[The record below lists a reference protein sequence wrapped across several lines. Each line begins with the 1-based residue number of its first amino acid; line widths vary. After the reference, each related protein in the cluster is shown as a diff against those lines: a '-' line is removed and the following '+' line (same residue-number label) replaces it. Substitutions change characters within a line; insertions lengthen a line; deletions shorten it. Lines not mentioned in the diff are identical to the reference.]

1 MRSLESKTIGRLAGL
16 MLALVMVAC
25 APLSEFGPRHAPSGR
40 DFPPPSAEFDAYTA
54 DAQVAIA
61 EANQAI
67 GRPLEADVVE
77 DRAPFQ
83 IAPGRCGRDAG
94 GRRKAALLIHDL
106 GGTPYEMRDLARA
119 LADACY
125 LARALLLPGH
135 GTVPGD
141 LLGVDYRQ
149 WVDATRS
156 AVASFAGEAERLIL
170 VGFGLGGTL
179 AVHYALSPEPVP
191 GVELGG
197 LVLLAPALGEDTPLS
212 WLRTAGSHG
221 RLTPGQP
228 WARLLL
234 DYDPVRYESLPRNA
248 LAQRTNLVQEVV
260 AQDGALEI
268 PVFLVLSADDAEVDA
283 GAARDWFCTRLAGP
297 RQLIWYTTTP
307 APGTD
312 CPSVAEKSSADWPDI
327 LDLSH
332 VALPIAPSNAR
343 YGPDRGYPDCA
354 HYYWENS
361 PNWLICVDAT
371 KTVANADLRYGEITA
386 ANLERH
392 IVRRLTYNP
401 DFDAMMGAAL
411 AFLADPQG

>member
-1 MRSLESKTIGRLAGL
+1 
-16 MLALVMVAC
+16 
-25 APLSEFGPRHAPSGR
+25 
-40 DFPPPSAEFDAYTA
+40 
-54 DAQVAIA
+54 
-61 EANQAI
+61 
-67 GRPLEADVVE
+67 
-77 DRAPFQ
+77 
-83 IAPGRCGRDAG
+83 
-94 GRRKAALLIHDL
+94 
-106 GGTPYEMRDLARA
+106 
-119 LADACY
+119 
-125 LARALLLPGH
+125 
-135 GTVPGD
+135 
-141 LLGVDYRQ
+141 
-149 WVDATRS
+149 
-156 AVASFAGEAERLIL
+156 
-170 VGFGLGGTL
+170 
-179 AVHYALSPEPVP
+179 
-191 GVELGG
+191 
-197 LVLLAPALGEDTPLS
+197 
-212 WLRTAGSHG
+212 
-221 RLTPGQP
+221 
-228 WARLLL
+228 
-234 DYDPVRYESLPRNA
+234 
-248 LAQRTNLVQEVV
+248 
-260 AQDGALEI
+260 
-268 PVFLVLSADDAEVDA
+268 VLSADDAEVDA